1 MRKWFKIIFIY
12 SMSGRT
18 KVLLVCA
25 VSLGASILR
34 LSAQEVGG
42 RYDYGESAS
51 DRESDSDST
60 QVAQ

>member
-1 MRKWFKIIFIY
+1 
-12 SMSGRT
+12 MSGRT
-18 KVLLVCA
+18 KVQLACA
-25 VSLGASILR
+25 VFLSVSMFR

-60 QVAQ
+60 QGAQ

>member
-1 MRKWFKIIFIY
+1 
-12 SMSGRT
+12 MSGRT